1 MVTDV
6 CHVSCRVAGEAEKRA
21 LMFSYGSGLAAS
33 LFSVK
38 LKSGLKKI
46 ADTSNFQARL
56 AQRKKVAPA
65 DFVEALKR
73 YPPPHTPH
81 HTTNDTTRHD
91 TTRHDTR

>member
-1 MVTDV
+1 MCV
-6 CHVSCRVAGEAEKRA
+6 VSAGEAEKRA

-33 LFSVK
+33 LFLVK

-73 YPPPHTPH
+73 YPPPHTTH
-81 HTTNDTTRHD
+81 HTTHDRRHD
-91 TTRHDTR
+91 TTRA